1 MYYSTINIIGLS
13 EMLYKALT
21 VWIWLLF
28 IDKFHAYKVHL
39 LKIEDDISFL
49 NDSILIYI

>member
-28 IDKFHAYKVHL
+28 IDKLHAYKVDV
-39 LKIEDDISFL
+39 LKMEYDISFL